1 MCFYFNLIPD
11 MKPTTG
17 GYVFDDIRMQEVPE
31 TEEEEL
37 EYEEKNQGRCV
48 L

>member
-1 MCFYFNLIPD
+1 

-17 GYVFDDIRMQEVPE
+17 GYVFDDIRIQETPE

-37 EYEEKNQGRCV
+37 EFSESK
-48 L
+48 